1 MKKNKISKNWLLK
14 QNKDPFFKQS
24 KIQGFRSR
32 SAFKLIEM
40 NKKFKF
46 LKKNLSLL
54 DLGSCPGG
62 WSQVARKEITK
73 GKILAVDIKPMEKIY
88 NVDFIKGDFC
98 EDSIYEKIIFYF
110 NNKVDIVLSDMAANT
125 SGNKALD
132 SYKTGK
138 LCLNAMN
145 LSRKILS
152 QDGVFLSKLFM
163 GSIFEEINDEAI
175 KNFKKVIKYKPLSSK
190 KESKEIYIFCKGI
203 LKIWYI
209 DRSYLIIMLWKISY

>member
-1 MKKNKISKNWLLK
+1 MKKNKISKNWLIK
-14 QNKDPFFKQS
+14 QKKDPFFKQS

-40 NKKFKF
+40 DKKFKI

-62 WSQVARKEITK
+62 WSQVARKKIIN

-88 NVDFIKGDFC
+88 NVDFIKGDFS
-98 EDSIYEKIIFYF
+98 EDSTCEKIIFYF
-110 NNKVDIVLSDMAANT
+110 NNKVDVVLSDMAINT

-132 SYKTGK
+132 SYRTGE

-152 QDGVFLSKLFM
+152 QDGVFLSKVFM
-163 GSIFEEINDEAI
+163 GSIFQEINDNAI
-175 KNFKKVIKYKPLSSK
+175 KNFKKVVKYKPLSSR

-203 LKIWYI
+203 LNI
-209 DRSYLIIMLWKISY
+209 

>member
-14 QNKDPFFKQS
+14 HNKDPFFKQS
-24 KIQGFRSR
+24 KALGFRSR

-88 NVDFIKGDFC
+88 HVDFIKGDFF
-98 EDSIYEKIIFYF
+98 EASTREKIIFYF

-132 SYKTGK
+132 SYRTGE
-138 LCLNAMN
+138 LCLHAMN
-145 LSRKILS
+145 LSRNILS
-152 QDGVFLSKLFM
+152 QNGIFLSKLFM
-163 GSIFEEINDEAI
+163 GSIFKEINDEAI
-175 KNFKKVIKYKPLSSK
+175 KNFKKVVKYKPLSSK

-203 LKIWYI
+203 INI
-209 DRSYLIIMLWKISY
+209 